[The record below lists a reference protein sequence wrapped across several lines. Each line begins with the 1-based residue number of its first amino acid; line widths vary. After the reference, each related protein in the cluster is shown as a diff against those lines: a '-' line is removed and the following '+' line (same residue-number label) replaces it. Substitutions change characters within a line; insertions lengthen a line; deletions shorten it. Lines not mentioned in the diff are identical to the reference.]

1 MRQHPVQ
8 TPRIPIAY
16 GVIAVD
22 WELTDNIMTL
32 QVDIPAGVT
41 ATLCIPDGA
50 VACKMNGKN
59 VRIEKKTIQLN
70 AGNLKYYIYMK

>member
-1 MRQHPVQ
+1 M
-8 TPRIPIAY
+8 
-16 GVIAVD
+16 IAVD

-41 ATLCIPDGA
+41 ATLCIPDEA

-59 VRIEKKTIQLN
+59 VCIEKKTIQLN